1 MANGVPTDP
10 RTDAS
15 SVRNTKLCPY
25 YVFHLHSE
33 SAIKKEQHT
42 LDVALFFYYMDA
54 AKRPSRFL
62 HRHSPLSDRLGKS
75 GAPGLVGGG
84 NLCASAPI
92 AMARAEN
99 SPHAHSVSR
108 AQAVRTTFEKK
119 KAYATCLSLANPG
132 FFERYPSYIRAVRTR
147 GVLRT
152 RGTAYTLRTRW
163 SCLDFP
169 FHPLTL

>member
-1 MANGVPTDP
+1 MMVTERDNHVAKGVPTDP

-108 AQAVRTTFEKK
+108 AQVVRTTFEKK
-119 KAYATCLSLANPG
+119 RRTQLACRLPTQGSLSGIHPTSELCVREEFYAQ
-132 FFERYPSYIRAVRTR
+132 EEQHI
-147 GVLRT
+147 
-152 RGTAYTLRTRW
+152 
-163 SCLDFP
+163 
-169 FHPLTL
+169 H